1 LHQTHSHNA
10 LDGLIPFILHKYP
23 SGQFVSG
30 TTFRQVQNWTRI
42 GLYDDTVKADAYE
55 PQTEGLSSNFRKKSC
70 VKTLFLDFDGVL
82 HPTSGGQ
89 PFSRLPLLEAA
100 LSGYE
105 CDIVISSSWRHHHSL
120 QELVEHFPAT
130 LRRSVV
136 GTTGPPYIGKWPR
149 YQEILNYCQAN
160 GVRDWVALD
169 DSFLEFPSP
178 CKELILCN
186 PNTGIDA
193 KQLTALKQWL
203 EH

>member
-1 LHQTHSHNA
+1 MPAFSVNTRKVPLVSCQPSSHNRR
-10 LDGLIPFILHKYP
+10 
-23 SGQFVSG
+23 SM
-30 TTFRQVQNWTRI
+30 
-42 GLYDDTVKADAYE
+42 
-55 PQTEGLSSNFRKKSC
+55 
-70 VKTLFLDFDGVL
+70 KTLMVDFDGVL

-89 PFSRLPLLEAA
+89 FFSRLPLLEDA

-105 CDIVISSSWRHHHSL
+105 CDIVISSSWRYHHSL
-120 QELVEHFPAT
+120 QEWVERFPET

-136 GTTGPPYIGKWPR
+136 GTTGPPHIGKWPR
-149 YQEILNYCQAN
+149 YQEILNYCKAN
-160 GVRDWVALD
+160 GVSDWRALD

-203 EH
+203 VHD